1 MNEEININ
9 AYKLIGD
16 KCRLSEKTVRT
27 AFARRPITYQTAC
40 KLVRALDLATIDCF
54 RIKTDNRGRN
64 RGRKKAASL
73 PPKSR

>member
-1 MNEEININ
+1 MEEISTN

-27 AFARRPITYQTAC
+27 AFAKKPITYQTALLLC
-40 KLVRALDLATIDCF
+40 RALDLDTVNCF

-64 RGRKKAASL
+64 KKGGKHTAN
-73 PPKSR
+73 